1 MILSRRV
8 LPSSIAAALL
18 LGGVA
23 LATPRQS
30 LAQEPQPQQQ
40 SSSAT
45 SQNPTGAHTAG
56 PKQLQTIQVVGLR
69 ASQMRSIQL
78 KRAAPNLQDS
88 ITAVNIGQLPDIT
101 IADSIQRISGVQV
114 DRTAGE
120 GGAVSINGLP
130 QVLTTLNGDAFL
142 SAANVDSNQPNYE
155 SLPSELFAGVD
166 VIKSPRGNMT
176 YSGISGTI
184 NLRTRHP
191 WDLPFGW
198 TTTATIQA
206 ERGSV
211 SKETKPDVS
220 ALLGYNA
227 NGRWGALITVS
238 YSDLVHN
245 YAFDQVR
252 TGGLAGENSSAAN
265 VPSQGYLQ
273 AYGNHPLPSQIVLLP
288 DGGVDVNGDGKSNG
302 AFYAPGRF
310 YASDQQNQPKRTG
323 INASFQT
330 ALGDAFTLTA
340 DGFFTTQT
348 AYTTQVGIRTLPPSQ
363 GAETTLPLAARDTG
377 VVLHNPLNE
386 PGLQTGNWNQN
397 LFTTQAY
404 AQYFGD
410 IMSSTEYQTTSGV
423 SHNYHLALDYDDGGP
438 FTGDARFISAS
449 ASQLESEMFFQT
461 TVSDG
466 SGWPNTLLPGVSLPP
481 TVYPVPGGAEPFN
494 SNGFPLFAFATQV
507 DWRGQLP
514 VVTNP
519 PDVASKLADQSTY
532 RVKGIYADGSW
543 QNSAMNIVRLDGHYK
558 FGNDLSVDFGA
569 RNSIRSASDFDFVE
583 TAPIYAGTGATDP
596 AGCMVRYTTA
606 DTVVNGGGVD
616 GGCAA
621 GNSVG
626 FYRGNV
632 YTGPLSGLP
641 ALISD
646 HIANIQQPGDA
657 IGTNAISLD
666 PDYSTPKK
674 DPLGFYGQLY
684 PGAVKDF
691 DPAAS
696 WDVLLKTR
704 TLYGQLN
711 FSGDLAGH
719 DVSGNLGAR
728 VVKTHLG
735 VTQYIDGKDPGYGD
749 RALVAGS
756 TRTNQSYLD
765 ILPAFNAA
773 VHLTDNLIWRLAAS
787 KNMMP
792 LTLDEWGGGFQPSY
806 EFTILPNGS
815 SIFAVNGADSGGNPN
830 LKPWRSTNYNTSIE
844 YYMGNHSLLSFN
856 LFRIRVASFVENSSI
871 TNCALPDEDGVVRGR
886 CVPVSL
892 PIQGQGAI
900 LHGAEFDWKQ
910 SLAALPSVLPG
921 FVPSFISTFLSDT
934 GFEVNGTYSP
944 SDSGKTDLAGNAV
957 PFPDN
962 SKKSGNIILW
972 FQNDRIQARIAE
984 NYRSRTAVASNMLGV
999 NGLEEYQAGATYVD
1013 ASVAYQINP
1022 HLQLF
1027 VQGNNLGDT
1036 RQQFYFTWP
1045 DQKYVVNLSERAYFV
1060 GLHGK
1065 W

>member
-1 MILSRRV
+1 
-8 LPSSIAAALL
+8 
-18 LGGVA
+18 
-23 LATPRQS
+23 
-30 LAQEPQPQQQ
+30 
-40 SSSAT
+40 
-45 SQNPTGAHTAG
+45 
-56 PKQLQTIQVVGLR
+56 
-69 ASQMRSIQL
+69 MRSIQL
-78 KRAAPNLQDS
+78 KRAATNIQDS
-88 ITAVNIGQLPDIT
+88 ITAINIGQLPDIT

-120 GGAVSINGLP
+120 GGAVSVNGLP
-130 QVLTTLNGDAFL
+130 QVQTTLNGDAFL
-142 SAANVDSNQPNYE
+142 TAENVDSNQPNYE

-166 VIKSPRGNMT
+166 VIKSPTGSMP

-198 TTTATIQA
+198 TATATIEG
-206 ERGSV
+206 ERGSA
-211 SKETKPDVS
+211 SKKTRPDVS
-220 ALLGYNA
+220 ALLAYNA

-238 YSDLVHN
+238 YSNLVHN
-245 YAFDQVR
+245 FGFDQVR
-252 TGGLAGENSSAAN
+252 TGGIAGENSSAAN
-265 VPSQGYLQ
+265 EPSKGYLQ
-273 AYGNHPLPSQIVLLP
+273 AYGQHPLPSQIALLP

-310 YASDQQNQPKRTG
+310 YASSQLNQPKRTG

-330 ALGDAFTLTA
+330 AIGDALTFTA

-363 GAETTLPLAARDTG
+363 GAETTLPLITRNTG
-377 VVLHNPLNE
+377 VVLHNPINQ
-386 PGLQTGNWNQN
+386 PGVQSGNWNQDF
-397 LFTTQAY
+397 FTTQAY

-423 SHNYHLALDYDDGGP
+423 SRNYRLALDYDNGGA
-438 FTGDARFISAS
+438 FTGDVRFISAS

-466 SGWPNTLLPGVSLPP
+466 SGWPNALLPGVSLPA

-494 SNGFPLFAFATQV
+494 SNGFPLFGFATDV
-507 DWRGQLP
+507 NWEGTLP

-519 PDVASKLADQSTY
+519 PDVAAKLNDENTY

-543 QNSAMNIVRLDGHYK
+543 RNSGMNIVRVDGHYK
-558 FGNDLSVDFGA
+558 FSDDFSADFGA
-569 RNSIRSASDFDFVE
+569 RSSIRSASDFDFVE
-583 TAPIYAGTGATDP
+583 TAPIYAGVGATEP

-606 DTVVNGGGVD
+606 DTVLDGNGGS
-616 GGCAA
+616 GCAA
-621 GNSVG
+621 GNSFG

-632 YTGPLSGLP
+632 YTGPLESLP
-641 ALISD
+641 GLISD
-646 HIANIQQPGDA
+646 HISNIQEPGSA
-657 IGTNAISLD
+657 AGTNAVSLD
-666 PDYSTPKK
+666 PSYSAPKN

-684 PGAVKDF
+684 PGAVKNF

-704 TLYGQLN
+704 TLYGQVN

-719 DVSGNLGAR
+719 AVRGNLGAR
-728 VVKTHLG
+728 IVKTHLG
-735 VTQYIDGKDPGYGD
+735 VTQYVDGETPGYGD

-756 TRTNQSYLD
+756 TRTNRSYLD

-773 VHLTDNLIWRLAAS
+773 VNLTDKLVWRIAAS

-792 LTLDEWGGGFQPSY
+792 LTLDQWGGGFQPAY
-806 EFTILPNGS
+806 EFTVLPNGS
-815 SIFAVNGADSGGNPN
+815 SIFAVNSASSGGNPN
-830 LKPWRSTNYNTSIE
+830 LNPWRSTNYSTSVE
-844 YYMGNHSLLSFN
+844 YYMGKQSLLSFS

-871 TNCALPDEDGVVRGR
+871 MNCGLPDEDGVVRGR

-892 PIQGQGAI
+892 PVQGQGAI
-900 LHGAEFDWKQ
+900 LHGGEFDWKQ
-910 SLAALPSVLPG
+910 SLAFIPDLLPR
-921 FVPSFISTFLSDT
+921 FVPSFLAPVLSNV
-934 GFEVNGTYSP
+934 GFEINGTYSP

-972 FQNDRIQARIAE
+972 FQNDRIQARVAE
-984 NYRSRTAVASNMLGV
+984 NYRSRTAVAANMLGV

-1022 HLQLF
+1022 HLQVF
-1027 VQGNNLGDT
+1027 AQANNIGNT

-1060 GLHGK
+1060 GLHAK